1 MILIIDNTQRKLR
14 NELRR
19 KYMKSGIPCVVSDL
33 EHAVEYMPC
42 ALIQVTEKYLRDDAK
57 LLASMYGNIPVRVDD
72 GVISGALGIVSTSH
86 LESTETGVRFCSKRL
101 HLTKTEKLIVNML
114 LMYDKGRIT
123 SEYIAVYCM
132 VKPNVSSVR
141 AHICNINSKAKRA
154 TGIELIDCRRF
165 KGYRLHEFE
174 N

>member
-42 ALIQVTEKYLRDDAK
+42 ALIQVTEQYLRNDAMF
-57 LLASMYGNIPVRVDD
+57 LASIYGDIHVRVAEDF
-72 GVISGALGIVSTSH
+72 IPAAIGIVSTLH
-86 LESTETGVRFCSKRL
+86 LQVTETGVRYCSKRL
-101 HLTKTEKLIVNML
+101 YLTKTEKLIVNML
-114 LMYDKGRIT
+114 LIYDKGRVT
-123 SEYIAVYCM
+123 PKNAAAYCM
-132 VKPNVSSVR
+132 VKPNISSIRV
-141 AHICNINSKAKRA
+141 HVCNINSKAKRA

-165 KGYRLHEFE
+165 EGYKLHEFE